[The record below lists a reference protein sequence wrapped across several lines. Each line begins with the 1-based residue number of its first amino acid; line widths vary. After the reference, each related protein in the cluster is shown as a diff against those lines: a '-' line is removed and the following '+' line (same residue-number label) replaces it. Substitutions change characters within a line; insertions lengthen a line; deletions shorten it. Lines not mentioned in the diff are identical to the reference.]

1 MKGFCVL
8 WRVLQFAVS
17 IFRATWA
24 LGQRRLSEQ
33 VGVFSCLVPLVSA
46 SAVGGLL
53 GANGRS
59 CFDPH
64 CLSQLC
70 GWSALPGATSPSL
83 PLRQDH
89 VLPVKVHPHSTA
101 SVSPGFPACVSSP
114 AFLSPIIPAIP
125 SLAASLPFWPRGS
138 PGRGKRQ
145 ELGDPEPSAARA
157 VGWRRMLWA
166 CKSRCAQW
174 LYHVYLQLCQGT
186 SYSVCCIKWCVVGKQ
201 TEHH

>member
-8 WRVLQFAVS
+8 WRGLQFAVS

-33 VGVFSCLVPLVSA
+33 VGVFSCLAPLVSA

-53 GANGRS
+53 GANGRP

-64 CLSQLC
+64 CLSQLR

-83 PLRQDH
+83 ALRQDR

-101 SVSPGFPACVSSP
+101 SVSPGFPACVSS
-114 AFLSPIIPAIP
+114 AALLSPLIPAIP
-125 SLAASLPFWPRGS
+125 SLAASLPFWPQGS
-138 PGRGKRQ
+138 PGPRGKRQ
-145 ELGDPEPSAARA
+145 ELGDPGPSAARA
-157 VGWRRMLWA
+157 VGWRWMLWA
-166 CKSRCAQW
+166 CKSRCVQW
-174 LYHVYLQLCQGT
+174 LYQCAFTVMSGYLIQCMLYKMMF
-186 SYSVCCIKWCVVGKQ
+186 SW
-201 TEHH
+201 